1 MDCKLFIYIFAL
13 FVICTPKFLLKK
25 SIVLQDLVYSAIFS
39 LLFFFT
45 YDLVVSIQKEGMD
58 DYKIKVD
65 GANYLSRFLKSFS
78 NDNDDP
84 VKISINNKIEGPIKE
99 TIHKDTPPLVI
110 RPSETTDP
118 LPQEM
123 STPSLPSNTFNPSP
137 ETIESVPQKDAIPS
151 VPNTTPITDNNI
163 KGAVN
168 EWIADKEKT
177 TTKYGDIKDWDT
189 SKVTDM
195 NNLFNGK
202 ATFND
207 NISGWDVS
215 KVTNMKYMFVNA
227 SVFNQDIRGWDVSN
241 VTNMNSMFS
250 GAKVFNQPIGNWKV
264 SNVTDMAGMFFHAFA
279 FNQDIRGWDVSNVT
293 NMNSMFGDA
302 TKMRQN
308 QGAPTTPTKAYFTKS
323 TSAASAESYT
333 YLGTGY
339 FGGLYSAHK
348 VVKGGQYV
356 RDSNNEYEYKF
367 ALVLERNG
375 SLRLIKGSKPPGV
388 VIWSFES
395 GLPPGNV
402 EAQWDTEVTPN
413 AFTIRHNGNIIWS
426 KTGPNPGMGKGL
438 ILQSGQI
445 TLRTNGN
452 GVIWSNDM
460 K

>member
-241 VTNMNSMFS
+241 VTNMNSMF
-250 GAKVFNQPIGNWKV
+250 
-264 SNVTDMAGMFFHAFA
+264 
-279 FNQDIRGWDVSNVT
+279 
-293 NMNSMFGDA
+293 GDA